1 MTVKEA
7 IDYIESQTWS
17 STRLGLERTREL
29 LSKLGDPQKKLRFV
43 HVAGTNGKG
52 STCAMLAS
60 ILQAAGYRTGLYTS
74 PYICRFNERIQVN
87 GENIPDETLAALTAL
102 VMPLAEQMRDHPS
115 QFELVTAIA
124 MQYFLDAGCDIVV
137 LEVGLG
143 GALDSTNVI
152 DRPEAAVITNIG
164 LEHTEY
170 LGNTLA
176 EIAAAKAG
184 IIKPGCTAVCYRG
197 TAEVETVFENTCRER
212 GAQLVKADFAAL
224 RPISA
229 DLAGQYFS
237 WQGLERLFLPLLGA
251 HQLHNAAVVLE
262 TVDVLRRHGWRV
274 PEAALRQG
282 LAQTVWPARF
292 ELLRREPV
300 FLVDGAH
307 NPQCVQAL
315 VQAIEAYLPGE
326 RVTFLTG
333 VLADKDYVT
342 MLRCMA
348 PYALHFVC
356 VTPDSP
362 RALPAQELA
371 AALRVM
377 GLSAEAAEDIDT
389 GISAALQAA
398 GAGPVVA
405 CGSLYMAGL
414 VRRKAKAIFQA

>member
-1 MTVKEA
+1 MTAREA
-7 IDYIESQTWS
+7 IEYIERQTWS

-29 LSKLGDPQKKLRFV
+29 LGKLGDPQKKLSFV

-60 ILQAAGYRTGLYTS
+60 VLQAAGYRTGLYTS
-74 PYICRFNERIQVN
+74 PYICRFNERMQVN
-87 GENIPDETLAALTAL
+87 GESISDEVLAELTEL
-102 VMPLAEQMRDHPS
+102 VMPAAEQMSDHPS

-124 MQYFLDAGCDIVV
+124 MRYFLDAGCDIVV

-176 EIAAAKAG
+176 QIAAAKAG

-197 TAEVETVFENTCRER
+197 APEVEAVFEDVCRER
-212 GAQLVKADFAAL
+212 GAELVKADFEAL
-224 RPISA
+224 QPLSA
-229 DLAGQYFS
+229 DLTGQYFRRGS
-237 WQGLERLFLPLLGA
+237 EKLFLPLLGA
-251 HQLHNAAVVLE
+251 HQLRNAAVALD

-282 LAQTVWPARF
+282 LAHTVWPARF

-300 FLVDGAH
+300 FIVDGAH

-333 VLADKDYVT
+333 VLADKDYMT

-362 RALPAQELA
+362 RALPAQELVS
-371 AALRVM
+371 ALRAM
-377 GLSAEAAEDIDT
+377 GLSAEAAEDTDT
-389 GISAALQAA
+389 GIAAALHAA
-398 GAGPVVA
+398 GDGPVVA

-414 VRRKAKAIFQA
+414 VRRRAKELFET